1 MGKSKWLCVLL
12 GATLLGISPVFADDV
27 VTDSDN
33 YAKAISYNDV
43 YATLGPIPKPSK
55 ELKLGYAA
63 KAFENEF
70 WRSVK
75 EGAEAQSGEFKKQ
88 GMAIAVEVKAAQ
100 GEADEQGQLAIM
112 NDMVNKKFDAIIA
125 SPISDGN
132 LIPAIEKAQK
142 AGIPLVN
149 SIGGFVKEIPVYV
162 GPRHFTS
169 GQLAAEWVAQK
180 IGKGAAEVAVVVGM
194 PTESAARSRTA
205 GFKAWFEK
213 NAPAIKVVDTQNADW
228 DRLKAKEV
236 VDVWMKKYPELKA
249 IYCNND
255 TMAMGAVEA
264 VKAAGKLGQVLVVGN
279 DGTSEAYASIKKNE
293 LSATVDIF
301 PNFGGRISVDIALRL
316 IGKQSV
322 PKVIYTNQAL
332 VDPTNVNKP
341 AEEIIGWQGLKFN

>member
-169 GQLAAEWVAQK
+169 GQLAAEWVA
-180 IGKGAAEVAVVVGM
+180 AE
-194 PTESAARSRTA
+194 
-205 GFKAWFEK
+205 
-213 NAPAIKVVDTQNADW
+213 
-228 DRLKAKEV
+228 DR
-236 VDVWMKKYPELKA
+236 
-249 IYCNND
+249 
-255 TMAMGAVEA
+255 
-264 VKAAGKLGQVLVVGN
+264 QR
-279 DGTSEAYASIKKNE
+279 
-293 LSATVDIF
+293 
-301 PNFGGRISVDIALRL
+301 GGRGGGGCWHADGVGSAFADGGI
-316 IGKQSV
+316 QS
-322 PKVIYTNQAL
+322 L
-332 VDPTNVNKP
+332 V
-341 AEEIIGWQGLKFN
+341 